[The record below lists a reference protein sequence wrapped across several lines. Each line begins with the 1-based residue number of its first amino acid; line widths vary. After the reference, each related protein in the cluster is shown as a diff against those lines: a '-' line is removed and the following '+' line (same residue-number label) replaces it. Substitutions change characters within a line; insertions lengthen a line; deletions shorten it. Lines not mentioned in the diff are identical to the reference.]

1 MDIRGMLLN
10 KTTVGGSL
18 VVVGVVTAI
27 GGNILG
33 DVLNR
38 VLFTVPMVG
47 DITLTRIGG
56 FVTLLLGVAVL
67 TGFDP
72 LRVEGEVWDR
82 F

>member
-1 MDIRGMLLN
+1 MLLN

-38 VLFTVPMVG
+38 VLFTVPVVG
-47 DITLTRIGG
+47 DITLTRVGG

-72 LRVEGEVWDR
+72 LRVENEV
-82 F
+82 

>member
-1 MDIRGMLLN
+1 MLLN
-10 KTTVGGSL
+10 RTTVGGSL

-38 VLFTVPMVG
+38 VLFSLPMIG
-47 DITLTRIGG
+47 DITLLRIGG
-56 FVTLLLGVAVL
+56 FITLLLGIAVL

-72 LRVEGEVWDR
+72 LNVEAEV
-82 F
+82 

>member
-1 MDIRGMLLN
+1 MDIRGMILN
-10 KTTVGGSL
+10 RTTVGGSL

-38 VLFTVPMVG
+38 VLFSVPMIG
-47 DITLTRIGG
+47 DITLLRIGG
-56 FVTLLLGVAVL
+56 FITLLLGIAVL

-72 LRVEGEVWDR
+72 LNVEAEV
-82 F
+82 

>member
-1 MDIRGMLLN
+1 MDIKGMLLN
-10 KTTVGGSL
+10 RTTVGGSL

-38 VLFTVPMVG
+38 VIFSVPMIG
-47 DITLTRIGG
+47 DITLLRIGG
-56 FVTLLLGVAVL
+56 FITLLLGIAVL

-72 LRVEGEVWDR
+72 LNVEAEV
-82 F
+82 

>member
-1 MDIRGMLLN
+1 MDIKGMLLN
-10 KTTVGGSL
+10 RTTVGGSL

-38 VLFTVPMVG
+38 VLFSLPMIG
-47 DITLTRIGG
+47 DVTLLRIGG
-56 FVTLLLGVAVL
+56 FITLLLGIAVL

-72 LRVEGEVWDR
+72 LNVEAEV
-82 F
+82 

>member
-1 MDIRGMLLN
+1 MDIKGMLLN
-10 KTTVGGSL
+10 RTTVGGSL

-38 VLFTVPMVG
+38 VLFSLPMIG
-47 DITLTRIGG
+47 DITLLRIGG
-56 FVTLLLGVAVL
+56 FITLLLGIAVL

-72 LRVEGEVWDR
+72 LNVEAEV
-82 F
+82 

>member
-1 MDIRGMLLN
+1 MLLN
-10 KTTVGGSL
+10 RTTVGGSL

-38 VLFTVPMVG
+38 VLFSLPMIG
-47 DITLTRIGG
+47 DVTLLRIGG
-56 FVTLLLGVAVL
+56 FITLLLGIAVL

-72 LRVEGEVWDR
+72 LNVEAEV
-82 F
+82 

>member
-1 MDIRGMLLN
+1 MNIKGMLLN
-10 KTTVGGSL
+10 RTTVGGSL

-38 VLFTVPMVG
+38 VLFSVPMIG
-47 DITLTRIGG
+47 DITLLRIGG
-56 FVTLLLGVAVL
+56 FITLLLGIAVL

-72 LRVEGEVWDR
+72 LNVEAEV
-82 F
+82 

>member
-1 MDIRGMLLN
+1 MLLN
-10 KTTVGGSL
+10 RTTVGGSL

-38 VLFTVPMVG
+38 VLFSVPMIG
-47 DITLTRIGG
+47 DITLLRIGG
-56 FVTLLLGVAVL
+56 FITLLLGIAVL

-72 LRVEGEVWDR
+72 LNVEAEV
-82 F
+82 

>member
-1 MDIRGMLLN
+1 MNVRGMLLN

-33 DVLNR
+33 DILNR
-38 VLFTVPMVG
+38 VLFSAPVVG
-47 DITLTRIGG
+47 DVTLLRIGG
-56 FVTLLLGVAVL
+56 FITLALGVAVL

-72 LRVEGEVWDR
+72 LRVEDEV
-82 F
+82 

>member
-1 MDIRGMLLN
+1 MILN
-10 KTTVGGSL
+10 RTTVGGSL

-38 VLFTVPMVG
+38 VLFSVPMIG
-47 DITLTRIGG
+47 DITLLRIGG
-56 FVTLLLGVAVL
+56 FITLLLGIAVL

-72 LRVEGEVWDR
+72 LNVEAEV
-82 F
+82 